1 MATEIERKF
10 LVRGEGWRQAAPLE
24 IRQGYLNR
32 DKRRTVRVRISGKQG
47 YLTVKGMAEGL
58 ARPEFEYEIPLRDAE
73 QVLLLCDG
81 PLLEKR
87 RHVLTHAGM
96 TWEVDE
102 FLGENA
108 GLLVA
113 EIELDSEHQ
122 SFERPDWLHTEVTG
136 DPRYL
141 NSNLSVHPYARWSE
155 RMPERGCGH

>member
-10 LVRGEGWRQAAPLE
+10 LVRGEGWRQAAPRE

-32 DKRRTVRVRISGKQG
+32 DKQRTVRVRIAGERA
-47 YLTVKGMAEGL
+47 YLTVKGMAKGL
-58 ARPEFEYEIPLRDAE
+58 ARPEFEYEIPLADAE
-73 QVLLLCDG
+73 QMLSLCDG

-87 RHVLTHAGM
+87 RHVLKHADT

-108 GLLVA
+108 GLIVA
-113 EIELDSEHQ
+113 EVELEDEHQ
-122 SFERPDWLHTEVTG
+122 SFERPDWLHTEVTD

-141 NSNLSVHPYARWSE
+141 NSNLSVHPFNRW
-155 RMPERGCGH
+155 

>member
-32 DKRRTVRVRISGKQG
+32 DKQRTVRIRISGGRG
-47 YLTVKGMAEGL
+47 YLTVKGVAEGL

-73 QVLLLCDG
+73 QMLSLCEG

-108 GLLVA
+108 GLIVA
-113 EIELDSEHQ
+113 EIELDSEQ
-122 SFERPDWLHTEVTG
+122 QRFERPDWLHTEVT
-136 DPRYL
+136 DDARYL
-141 NSNLSVHPYARWSE
+141 NSNLSVQPYSRWSVVS
-155 RMPERGCGH
+155 